1 MLGFSADEGDVLP
14 SASKDENSSQGKR
27 RTRDVEKGNDGSE
40 RSTSSRASSASMKST
55 NYTDTDS
62 DDVDVTDDWENS
74 VTKYNLIYVTLFFA
88 STLALYLLYFLQP
101 SVQEYKRPIYY
112 SSSNYDKTLNSFVLV
127 QEEIFTLPLFTLVLA
142 FMTSGTLA
150 TTITFVPCFK
160 SCYFNQLEKGRN
172 IFKWFDF
179 CVSSVALNLLVA
191 TQFGVGDLNSLIP
204 VAGCS
209 FGSAFLFYLY
219 ESVNTVQG
227 VLIQPSFKSPLVF
240 SVMVWFFIWP
250 TFILS
255 AVLSDN
261 TNRFDFGQF
270 PAWMYGT
277 ASCAL
282 LYSALL
288 WLNELLYF
296 SGCGPWGRRGY
307 EYVEKSHNFISF
319 VTKSTVAWL
328 TYAFDV

>member
-1 MLGFSADEGDVLP
+1 
-14 SASKDENSSQGKR
+14 
-27 RTRDVEKGNDGSE
+27 
-40 RSTSSRASSASMKST
+40 
-55 NYTDTDS
+55 
-62 DDVDVTDDWENS
+62 
-74 VTKYNLIYVTLFFA
+74 LFFA

-112 SSSNYDKTLNSFVLV
+112 SSSNYDKTLNSFELV

-227 VLIQPSFKSPLVF
+227 VLIQVRKRSRPVAPLIASFLSLAHFICRSPCFAAIIQVAPSFLRHGLVLYLANFHPLRCPF
-240 SVMVWFFIWP
+240 
-250 TFILS
+250 
-255 AVLSDN
+255 
-261 TNRFDFGQF
+261 RQ
-270 PAWMYGT
+270 
-277 ASCAL
+277 
-282 LYSALL
+282 
-288 WLNELLYF
+288 
-296 SGCGPWGRRGY
+296 
-307 EYVEKSHNFISF
+307 H
-319 VTKSTVAWL
+319 
-328 TYAFDV
+328 